1 MSLTRLFP
9 VAHLPLAARLVLAA
23 AAQLVLASAVDAQH
37 PEFTDRVDAQTLAVV
52 QPLLEGALRDSL
64 PVAAL
69 QAKVLEGVA
78 KRVPAPQIE
87 RVVSELAD
95 EFRAVRI
102 GLRQRLPSA
111 VLMDAEIVAAAM
123 ASRHGVA
130 LDDLRAVWESRPN
143 GSSLDVPVT
152 VLGELVRR
160 GVPAQ
165 EATEVMSYLVQ
176 ERVPLSLAAQIPGKL
191 DGAAGAGVSPVAA
204 LTEAL
209 RVLNIPNPSGRR
221 PGG

>member
-1 MSLTRLFP
+1 VIFTRLP
-9 VAHLPLAARLVLAA
+9 LMARLPLTARLVLAGA
-23 AAQLVLASAVDAQH
+23 VHLVLATAVGAQQ
-37 PEFTDRVDAQTLAVV
+37 PEFAARVDAQTLAVV
-52 QPLLEGALRDSL
+52 QPLLEDALRDSL

-69 QAKVLEGVA
+69 RAKVLEGVA
-78 KRVPAPQIE
+78 KRVPAAQIG

-95 EFRAVRI
+95 EFRAVRT
-102 GLRQRLPSA
+102 GLRERLPSTA
-111 VLMDAEIVAAAM
+111 LADAEIVAAAM

-143 GSSLDVPVT
+143 GSSLDVAVT

-176 ERVPLSLAAQIPGKL
+176 ERVPLSLAAQIPGKF